1 MSFKPGILRKL
12 GVYGYGH
19 IEPVIVAAL
28 VTAKPLLLIGK
39 AGTAKSLLLNSL
51 SSAMS
56 LVHRHYNASL
66 IAFDD
71 LVGFPYPEEGGKSIR
86 YIETPATVW
95 DAESVLIDEI
105 SRCKPEHQNRLFSLV
120 HERRI
125 QGMKIESLKYCWA
138 AMNPCSPDQGVDDYY
153 DGSVPLDQALAD
165 RFAFVVEVPDWED
178 LSAADRKRVANP
190 SGTDSTP
197 GGLQELQD
205 LVKESLSRLGKVRKL
220 YGKQT
225 INYAIA
231 VADTLANDRVR
242 LSPRRVSMLVENLM
256 ALTAVCGGTPESKV
270 FRRGLCNSLPNPAW
284 GGQVDESS
292 VAAAHKLAWEHALM
306 DNGAEKWINGLLID
320 GKIERRVATIVAG
333 APDPDTASVGI
344 KRLLAIMDPDEV
356 AILALALYPAALEGN
371 VELGTEG
378 LAALSKVAQPI
389 LNVSGSAQWRGSGDI
404 ANPINGHKCYSE
416 CSKVLGK
423 LRGARRERARQLFY
437 HLIVAEHSVG
447 DATQTEKKLNTC
459 VSKVTS
465 RLTRAA

>member
-51 SSAMS
+51 SAAMS

-125 QGMKIESLKYCWA
+125 QGMKIKSLKYCWA

-242 LSPRRVSMLVENLM
+242 LSPRRVSMLAENLM

-270 FRRGLCNSLPNPAW
+270 FRRGLGNSLPNPAW
-284 GGQVDESS
+284 GAQVDESS

-306 DNGAEKWINGLLID
+306 DNETEKWINGLLLD
-320 GKIERRVATIVAG
+320 GKVERRVATIVAG

-344 KRLLAIMDPDEV
+344 KRLLAIMDPDEA
-356 AILALALYPAALEGN
+356 AILALALYPAALEGH

-389 LNVSGSAQWRGSGDI
+389 LNVSGSAQWRGGKDI
-404 ANPINGHKCYSE
+404 TNPIYGHEGFSE
-416 CSKVLGK
+416 CSRALGK
-423 LRGARRERARQLFY
+423 LRGARKERARQLFY
-437 HLIVAEHSVG
+437 HLIVAGHSVQ
-447 DATQTEKKLNTC
+447 DATRTEKKLNTC

>member
-1 MSFKPGILRKL
+1 
-12 GVYGYGH
+12 
-19 IEPVIVAAL
+19 
-28 VTAKPLLLIGK
+28 
-39 AGTAKSLLLNSL
+39 
-51 SSAMS
+51 
-56 LVHRHYNASL
+56 
-66 IAFDD
+66 
-71 LVGFPYPEEGGKSIR
+71 
-86 YIETPATVW
+86 
-95 DAESVLIDEI
+95 
-105 SRCKPEHQNRLFSLV
+105 
-120 HERRI
+120 
-125 QGMKIESLKYCWA
+125 
-138 AMNPCSPDQGVDDYY
+138 
-153 DGSVPLDQALAD
+153 
-165 RFAFVVEVPDWED
+165 
-178 LSAADRKRVANP
+178 
-190 SGTDSTP
+190 
-197 GGLQELQD
+197 
-205 LVKESLSRLGKVRKL
+205 
-220 YGKQT
+220 
-225 INYAIA
+225 
-231 VADTLANDRVR
+231 
-242 LSPRRVSMLVENLM
+242 MLVENLM

-284 GGQVDESS
+284 GGQVDEPS

-320 GKIERRVATIVAG
+320 GKIERRVATIMAG

-389 LNVSGSAQWRGSGDI
+389 LNVSGSAEWRGSGDI